1 MKWEVQTMRSAT
13 SCFNKTIIRTDVKRF
28 WPLLFLYTAVWTVM
42 LPVYQWV
49 DLGYPYRDFPGDYL
63 YDILLGSV
71 VMAVIFGCLFAMAV
85 FSYMMNG
92 RSVGLMHS
100 LPVSRSTQFISHV
113 AAVMGMLSAGKLA
126 VAVLTALVQL
136 AHGEVAF
143 RAIGMWLLVTTL
155 VEFFFFA
162 LATLCC
168 MITGWLLAAP
178 VLYGVA
184 NALAMGITLLL
195 RFLGEL
201 FYFGYANASGYPAI
215 TRWLTPAY
223 TLGEALQGNRV
234 YEVVDDVV
242 AYPVPESYIG
252 AVVDPMSV
260 PKTLNPEATG
270 VLAVYTVAALVMMAF
285 SGFLYKNRASES
297 AGDPVAFGWARPV
310 FRYGVALCGGL
321 TLGLG
326 LYSVVSINRDTV
338 SLPILIICFVLM
350 GVLSYFAVEMV
361 IRKSFRVFGKGW
373 PGAVVVGVVLTLVC
387 VGAEMDIT
395 GYETRL
401 PDRDRIESAEVN
413 IYREDV
419 GAYGC
424 VEEETIQAILAL
436 HEILATEGE
445 LPTGDDG
452 YYNVNI
458 EYDLTDGNTMRR
470 RYNLSMP
477 KVMENEEMVEALERV
492 VNCREVRY
500 HSTLNRGTA
509 DPDLKLRG
517 GYISGR
523 YEDFNR
529 QLTAEEAT
537 SIYKAVLADLENG
550 AGKQKVLSPDAIP
563 ESAVYY
569 IELESEDG
577 YNGVWLDRIRPDFT
591 QTVQLLNELGL
602 DSATLFQVDQ
612 EYMEK
617 YGW

>member
-201 FYFGYANASGYPAI
+201 FYFGYANASG
-215 TRWLTPAY
+215 
-223 TLGEALQGNRV
+223 
-234 YEVVDDVV
+234 
-242 AYPVPESYIG
+242 
-252 AVVDPMSV
+252 
-260 PKTLNPEATG
+260 
-270 VLAVYTVAALVMMAF
+270 
-285 SGFLYKNRASES
+285 S
-297 AGDPVAFGWARPV
+297 AWSWR
-310 FRYGVALCGGL
+310 
-321 TLGLG
+321 
-326 LYSVVSINRDTV
+326 
-338 SLPILIICFVLM
+338 
-350 GVLSYFAVEMV
+350 
-361 IRKSFRVFGKGW
+361 
-373 PGAVVVGVVLTLVC
+373 
-387 VGAEMDIT
+387 
-395 GYETRL
+395 
-401 PDRDRIESAEVN
+401 
-413 IYREDV
+413 
-419 GAYGC
+419 
-424 VEEETIQAILAL
+424 
-436 HEILATEGE
+436 
-445 LPTGDDG
+445 
-452 YYNVNI
+452 
-458 EYDLTDGNTMRR
+458 
-470 RYNLSMP
+470 
-477 KVMENEEMVEALERV
+477 
-492 VNCREVRY
+492 
-500 HSTLNRGTA
+500 
-509 DPDLKLRG
+509 
-517 GYISGR
+517 
-523 YEDFNR
+523 
-529 QLTAEEAT
+529 
-537 SIYKAVLADLENG
+537 
-550 AGKQKVLSPDAIP
+550 
-563 ESAVYY
+563 
-569 IELESEDG
+569 
-577 YNGVWLDRIRPDFT
+577 
-591 QTVQLLNELGL
+591 
-602 DSATLFQVDQ
+602 
-612 EYMEK
+612 
-617 YGW
+617 